1 MKTNSRVRRMNP
13 LLGVLVTECETTS
26 AKVRAKLG
34 DPYSWCFCDLCG
46 RLTEYAIAIET
57 RKVFK
62 RGTRG
67 AATAVPLTNVIR
79 DMAQRKADELV
90 KRYERALSGEY
101 GPYEPGRML
110 ATYCKVREMGKDW
123 SVPSF
128 RDQVERMALQA
139 AWALHGD
146 TLSATLLP
154 GQKEGE
160 SKPSKFYCERH
171 NPSRSIEAR
180 RAYQRDRRLSGE
192 YKELMSMIWTNG
204 VGRLPPG
211 DIEAHSYVRTE
222 AYRLLHIMR
231 STKDLIAAELEKG
244 ITNQSEIARKLN
256 IEHRQ
261 TVSIAIKRCGLKM
274 KNKDNT

>member
-1 MKTNSRVRRMNP
+1 
-13 LLGVLVTECETTS
+13 
-26 AKVRAKLG
+26 
-34 DPYSWCFCDLCG
+34 
-46 RLTEYAIAIET
+46 
-57 RKVFK
+57 
-62 RGTRG
+62 
-67 AATAVPLTNVIR
+67 
-79 DMAQRKADELV
+79 MAQRKADELV

-110 ATYCKVREMGKDW
+110 TAYCKVGEMGKDW
-123 SVPSF
+123 SVSSF

-154 GQKEGE
+154 NQKEGE

-192 YKELMSMIWTNG
+192 YEDLMSMIWSKG
-204 VGRLPPG
+204 AGQLPPG

-222 AYRLLHIMR
+222 AYRLLHAMK
-231 STKDLIAAELEKG
+231 STKDLIAAEMDKG
-244 ITNQSEIARKLN
+244 VTNQSEIARRLG

-261 TVSIAIKRCGLKM
+261 TVSIAIKRRGLK
-274 KNKDNT
+274 TRRV